1 ALEITPIDSAHP
13 FELPPAGEQVMD
25 FVNELGYPEEIHFV
39 SKMHVNNLYQPWRA
53 ILSLINQCLTGKT
66 SGNDKPRHPDNLN
79 IPTKKPTPHII
90 PYCRDD
96 FLLGNLKFVPKG
108 KKDKVFGKP
117 ILKTK
122 HVKEKTSKLSHS
134 EKICKRKVMK
144 VCKGKRTDYLVDE
157 EDEEPQTDL
166 QKPKKQSTTDQY
178 IFQRWI
184 PITQDASTRPSIQ
197 PQDDTF
203 ANVSRPPPEHV
214 IMEEDQA
221 GSNPGQSHVVLAGLN
236 PIPMHEDFV
245 ATVDSQVHESL
256 KHTTEE
262 HVHIENPLSS
272 SVTLLLMKNLDDPLT
287 FGDQFLNEKL
297 TEDEPGKANVEIKV
311 ESMVIV
317 PIHQASS
324 SAPPLSTPI
333 IDLTPPKPV
342 SPPAQEPIFTATTT
356 TTTFLPPP
364 PPQQQSTTVPELAT
378 RVFALE
384 NICAN
389 FKKKH
394 KLQVKTTQA
403 LLFRVFALEIY
414 DLYLKINNYVNKT
427 VNEAV
432 QNTLQDLVHERFRE
446 LSQPKHAALY
456 DALKVSMDRKNRE
469 EFIEA
474 TAKSRKRHRDNQDP
488 PPPPP
493 KDLDQNKKKRND
505 SDASAL
511 KQPPL
516 QKPSA

>member
-1 ALEITPIDSAHP
+1 
-13 FELPPAGEQVMD
+13 
-25 FVNELGYPEEIHFV
+25 
-39 SKMHVNNLYQPWRA
+39 
-53 ILSLINQCLTGKT
+53 
-66 SGNDKPRHPDNLN
+66 
-79 IPTKKPTPHII
+79 
-90 PYCRDD
+90 
-96 FLLGNLKFVPKG
+96 
-108 KKDKVFGKP
+108 
-117 ILKTK
+117 
-122 HVKEKTSKLSHS
+122 
-134 EKICKRKVMK
+134 
-144 VCKGKRTDYLVDE
+144 
-157 EDEEPQTDL
+157 
-166 QKPKKQSTTDQY
+166 
-178 IFQRWI
+178 
-184 PITQDASTRPSIQ
+184 
-197 PQDDTF
+197 
-203 ANVSRPPPEHV
+203 
-214 IMEEDQA
+214 MEEDQA

-394 KLQVKTTQA
+394 KLQTSSSRNS
-403 LLFRVFALEIY
+403 FHHRG
-414 DLYLKINNYVNKT
+414 
-427 VNEAV
+427 
-432 QNTLQDLVHERFRE
+432 
-446 LSQPKHAALY
+446 
-456 DALKVSMDRKNRE
+456 LKVNVTTILVLPMTFSRYGYTYLREIVLRRADYKEYKISDADFKNQHPNNFEDIYLLHLQGKLNHLSSADKVHLFNAINLSIRSIVIRQHVEDLQLGIESYQTKLNLTQPSWDASGFQFKDYTIIHKPRSIINRDMNNQKKMMRE
-469 EFIEA
+469 TEFNPGMEHRIWSEDDKRRIKEFIEIGA
-474 TAKSRKRHRDNQDP
+474 IVVMSRHSEVVKHSKVVRRSEVVKRSKVVKRREVVKQTRRPRSDHGKARHSVSSTFARHNRGSSSHQGDDDEDDGASRVSTTSPTTYLNSLGP
-488 PPPPP
+488 
-493 KDLDQNKKKRND
+493 LDY
-505 SDASAL
+505 
-511 KQPPL
+511 QPYEIPT
-516 QKPSA
+516 SS